1 MKYVI
6 LPIWAVIKTVFRLLY
21 VILFM
26 GLFSMFVILKTL
38 WDFKFNTKF
47 IRNEVDDFLYGLSH
61 SEYTHTQYYQTPKS
75 LWDYI
80 WNGLKDMEVSNDKDV
95 RPTIKPEYLKEK

>member
-21 VILFM
+21 VLLFM
-26 GLFSMFVILKTL
+26 GFVILKTL
-38 WDFKFNTKF
+38 WDFKFHTKF

-61 SEYTHTQYYQTPKS
+61 SEYTLTQYYQTPKD

-80 WNGLKDMEVSNDKDV
+80 WNGLKDMEVCNDE
-95 RPTIKPEYLKEK
+95 PTIKVEK